1 MHARRWPG
9 ILFYVVAVLAIA
21 LDQATKAWAM
31 ASLEP
36 LGSVPVVPGFFS
48 LTYVRNTGVAFG
60 MFAGQEWLVAAFM
73 VVLAGVALWYARGLD
88 WARREPNVVG
98 GVLVGGAL
106 GNLIDRWRFGHVI
119 DFFDVYV
126 GPHHWPV
133 FNVADSLICLA
144 VGWIVLR
151 SCGRRSCGG
160 Q

>member
-1 MHARRWPG
+1 MHSRRWPG
-9 ILFYVVAVLAIA
+9 ILFYVVAVLAIT

-36 LGSVPVVPGFFS
+36 VGSMPVVPGFFS

-60 MFAGQEWLVAAFM
+60 MFAGQEWVVAGFM
-73 VVLAGVALWYARGLD
+73 IVLTGVALWYARGLD
-88 WARREPNVVG
+88 WARREPNIVG
-98 GVLVGGAL
+98 GLLVGGAL
-106 GNLIDRWRFGHVI
+106 GNLLDRGRFGHVV

-133 FNVADSLICLA
+133 FNVADSLICIA

-151 SCGRRSCGG
+151 QLGAAEGGRK
-160 Q
+160 